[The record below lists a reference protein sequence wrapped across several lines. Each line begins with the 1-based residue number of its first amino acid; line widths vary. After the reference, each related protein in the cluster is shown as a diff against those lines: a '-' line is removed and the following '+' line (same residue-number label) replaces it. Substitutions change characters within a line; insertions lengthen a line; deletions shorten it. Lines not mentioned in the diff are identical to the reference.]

1 MFSLEGRDWD
11 EDQVVLSAALSCNWQ
26 IQIARQINVNGSSPR
41 ANYKTHLRLLSQ
53 LEQFVQVINV
63 NWE

>member
-11 EDQVVLSAALSCNWQ
+11 EDQVVLSAALSCNQ
-26 IQIARQINVNGSSPR
+26 YIQNGQTNQCKWLGPQ

-63 NWE
+63 N